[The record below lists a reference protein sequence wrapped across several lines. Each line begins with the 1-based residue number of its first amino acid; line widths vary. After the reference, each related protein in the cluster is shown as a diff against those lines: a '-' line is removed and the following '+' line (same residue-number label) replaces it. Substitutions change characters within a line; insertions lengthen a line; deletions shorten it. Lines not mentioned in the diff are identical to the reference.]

1 MKKISKI
8 TLENFRAFLGKK
20 EIDFNNKDK
29 LKLLVKTIK
38 EKTNATIRE
47 ISEKLRY
54 FEICCI

>member
-1 MKKISKI
+1 MEDIEEVVNDFKKVH
-8 TLENFRAFLGKK
+8 NMK